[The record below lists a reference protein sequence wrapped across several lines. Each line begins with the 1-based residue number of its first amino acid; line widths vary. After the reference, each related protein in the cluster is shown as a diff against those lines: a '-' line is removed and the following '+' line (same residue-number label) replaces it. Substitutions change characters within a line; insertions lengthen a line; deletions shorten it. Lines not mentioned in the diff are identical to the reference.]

1 MISSGR
7 LAKFAL
13 AALTLVGAALLE
25 TGCSTDTVFPA
36 VHDMPAA
43 RNETTLTPA
52 EVKQATDSLVTERD
66 HLNSEAQATG
76 NPQACYCGTASD
88 AGCLGGSANGAC
100 KAQYEAAAGTT
111 DVNTITGGFVDPATV
126 FGRVDNEVTCDG
138 DTTSTPSCTMV
149 CPL

>member
-1 MISSGR
+1 

-76 NPQACYCGTASD
+76 NPQPVAATNPPTTTASVTQKKG
-88 AGCLGGSANGAC
+88 AAPAQSA
-100 KAQYEAAAGTT
+100 AQQSSSG
-111 DVNTITGGFVDPATV
+111 VNAYAKQ
-126 FGRVDNEVTCDG
+126 
-138 DTTSTPSCTMV
+138 
-149 CPL
+149 